1 MQEESSLRTKYRQSY
16 KEAIFMPN
24 KVAYQ
29 LLSDVAKTIE
39 RMWFE
44 YRDEGR
50 AGSPTGS
57 EKD

>member
-1 MQEESSLRTKYRQSY
+1 
-16 KEAIFMPN
+16 MPN